1 LFSMAILFSSKATF
15 LSYSMRRICFSMAG
29 TSMVPTIG
37 RGACGGRNW
46 GAAEATTTV
55 NVAVAFGLLAPSSA
69 AAEAGC
75 LAAAV
80 LGATDGAA
88 IPPVAFGRGAM
99 NRFRTTEGFAA
110 AAEAGFELA
119 QRGDERR

>member
-1 LFSMAILFSSKATF
+1 
-15 LSYSMRRICFSMAG
+15 
-29 TSMVPTIG
+29 
-37 RGACGGRNW
+37 
-46 GAAEATTTV
+46 
-55 NVAVAFGLLAPSSA
+55 
-69 AAEAGC
+69 

-99 NRFRTTEGFAA
+99 NKFRTTEGFAA